1 VSRGT
6 EEEHLLVGLAFAAV
20 YYDIIG
26 KIKSK
31 ARNIWKMAGEY
42 KVIEPVTATP
52 ALVA

>member
-1 VSRGT
+1 M
-6 EEEHLLVGLAFAAV
+6 LVGLAFAAV